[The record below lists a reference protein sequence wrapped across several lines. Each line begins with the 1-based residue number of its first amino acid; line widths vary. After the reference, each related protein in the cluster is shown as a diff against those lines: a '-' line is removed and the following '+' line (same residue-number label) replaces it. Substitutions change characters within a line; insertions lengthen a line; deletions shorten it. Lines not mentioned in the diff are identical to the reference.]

1 MDSKPFFSIIVPAH
15 NSQAYI
21 RKGLE
26 SIREQTFHDYELIV
40 VCDACTDDTA
50 LVARAYTDNVIIT
63 DHGMDGLARNAG
75 IDAAE
80 GEWLLFMDDDDWWLH
95 PYVFELIR
103 QKLLPIN
110 MDILMF
116 GFCARNF
123 LNNEGLGEYYNSR
136 VHIWPAVWNKCYRR
150 EFIGDTR
157 FPGIEFTSDLPF
169 SNELLQKKP
178 DVEFMFEPLYYYN
191 YMRKGSQTEINARP
205 DGAVPEA

>member
-15 NSQAYI
+15 HSQAYI

>member
-50 LVARAYTDNVIIT
+50 LVARAYTDKVIIT

-110 MDILMF
+110 VDILMF
-116 GFCARNF
+116 GFLARNF
-123 LNNEGLGEYYNSR
+123 LNNEGLSEYYNSR

-150 EFIGDTR
+150 EFIGYTR